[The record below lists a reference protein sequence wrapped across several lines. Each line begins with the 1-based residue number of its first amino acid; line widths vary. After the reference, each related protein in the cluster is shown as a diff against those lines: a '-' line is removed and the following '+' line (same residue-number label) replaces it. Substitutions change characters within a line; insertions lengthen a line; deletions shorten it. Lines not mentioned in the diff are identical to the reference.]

1 MRTVS
6 RWLRTYLGGYAISGD
21 LVSLGQ
27 AVHEFQEVNM
37 TGGADEIEGVLP
49 GTPSVALGPINGFL
63 DNTTNHL
70 HDLARA
76 AVGERVITV
85 AVGRQAVPAAGDP
98 AFNIQTEILG
108 YRAQDV
114 SGGAFVSIDL
124 SKRSA
129 RATANPFHEPWGNL
143 LDPGL
148 VAKTAVN
155 SAIGIDDFGAA
166 TNFGGYQVAQ
176 ILAGNGTAT
185 IKTQHASTNTN
196 PSFSDLAGA
205 TTGVVDC
212 ATPKALLAATARLV
226 TVNRYLRWQVVFGTA
241 TTVTF
246 ALSFVRA
253 RS

>member
-1 MRTVS
+1 MRTTS

-21 LVSLGQ
+21 MVSLGT
-27 AVHEFQEVNM
+27 ASHEFEAVNM
-37 TGGADEIEGVLP
+37 TGASDEIEGVLP
-49 GTPSVALGPINGFL
+49 GLPSVSLGPIQGLL
-63 DNTTNHL
+63 DNSTNHL
-70 HDLARA
+70 HALELAA
-76 AVGERVITV
+76 SNAQLITV
-85 AVGRQAVPAAGDP
+85 AIGRQAAPAMGDP
-98 AFNIQTEILG
+98 CFCHNPEFLKYQ
-108 YRAQDV
+108 AQDV
-114 SGGAFVSIDL
+114 GGGSYVSVEVG
-124 SKRSA
+124 KRSA
-129 RATANPFHEPWGNL
+129 RATSNPFSDPWGVV

-155 SAIGIDDFGAA
+155 GSTGVDDFGAA

-185 IKTQHASTNTN
+185 IKTQHASTNVSG
-196 PSFSDLAGA
+196 SFADLTGA

-246 ALSFVRA
+246 MLSFVRA